1 MVKKQS
7 VLSEKETRSLID
19 DVRKSQ
25 IKSNIFNGREFTFP
39 GLKSGMMSWQ
49 DIYLKVTKHKYMY
62 GDTVHFTVFDEF
74 IVSATKTSKEM

>member
-1 MVKKQS
+1 MVKKQL

-39 GLKSGMMSWQ
+39 GLKSGMMS
-49 DIYLKVTKHKYMY
+49 
-62 GDTVHFTVFDEF
+62 
-74 IVSATKTSKEM
+74 